1 MAANRP
7 RWFAPVYRFL
17 GSWYL
22 PAALLVLLVLL
33 VFLWALPRRTESIL
47 SAESD
52 LQVMLA
58 GVQQTRASSIL
69 EARPAT
75 LCLSDRAGRCLRGNV
90 PAPAWNAFLE
100 RDGETRTLAQRVL
113 PAGIEIRASRARLDF
128 WPYAMAASTNTLT
141 ICDTQGLGR
150 PRALVVSQTG
160 RVRVEDADREACGA

>member
-1 MAANRP
+1 MRNRK
-7 RWFAPVYRFL
+7 
-17 GSWYL
+17 GSRGVTL
-22 PAALLVLLVLL
+22 VELCFGLAVIAILAGLAVPSMRAALRNGAV
-33 VFLWALPRRTESIL
+33 R
-47 SAESD
+47 SATLD
-52 LQVMLA
+52 LLA

-75 LCLSDRAGRCLRGNV
+75 LCLSDRAGRCLRGNA

-100 RDGETRTLAQRVL
+100 RDGETRTLTRRLL

-160 RVRVEDADREACGA
+160 RVRVEDADWEACGA